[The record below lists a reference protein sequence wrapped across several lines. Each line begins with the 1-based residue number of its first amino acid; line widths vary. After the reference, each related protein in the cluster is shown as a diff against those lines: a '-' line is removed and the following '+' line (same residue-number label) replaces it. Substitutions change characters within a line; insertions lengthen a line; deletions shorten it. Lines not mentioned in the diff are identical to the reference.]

1 MNWKFKFCAYL
12 ILSIPAFSGYPL
24 TVFDTEILS
33 GVTVGWVAYLGIAY
47 LSVLALSGTIFLANI
62 LAIAALITM
71 PVVFAGGAVSYLIYL
86 TGLGYTG
93 GQSAYSA
100 HYVALCITMLTVVPL
115 ALSLV
120 SVIPF
125 HDFEQNLLKNKS
137 GVAKIEKVALMFL
150 RVFNHIVYFVIPN
163 ILEALREEGRFR
175 QWADYRSRSSTT
187 GGRKRIRSFGRTL
200 NRLLKDMIQLS
211 VEGICASIQY
221 VPLWAVEISRLPD
234 KRKKEG
240 AR

>member
-1 MNWKFKFCAYL
+1 MNWKYKFCGYL

-24 TVFDTEILS
+24 TVFDAELLS
-33 GVTVGWVAYLGIAY
+33 GITIGWVAYLGVVFLFI
-47 LSVLALSGTIFLANI
+47 LAINGSFFLANI
-62 LAIAALITM
+62 LAITAVITL
-71 PVVFAGGAVSYLIYL
+71 PVVFAGSAISYFISL
-86 TGLGYTG
+86 TGLGYAD

-100 HYVALCITMLTVVPL
+100 HYVALCISMLTVVPL

-125 HDFEQNLLKNKS
+125 HDFEQNLLKNRG
-137 GVAKIEKVALMFL
+137 GVSRIEKFALMIL

-175 QWADYRSRSSTT
+175 QWADYRSHGISA
-187 GGRKRIRSFGRTL
+187 GGRSPLRLFRYMF
-200 NRLLKDMIQLS
+200 NRLLKDMVQLG

-234 KRKKEG
+234 KPQK
-240 AR
+240 